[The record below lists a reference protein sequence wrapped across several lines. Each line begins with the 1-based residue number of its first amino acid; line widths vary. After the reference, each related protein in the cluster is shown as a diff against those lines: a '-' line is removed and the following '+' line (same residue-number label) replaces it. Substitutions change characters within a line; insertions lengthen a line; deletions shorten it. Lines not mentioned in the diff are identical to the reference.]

1 MTGTFILLS
10 SPRSRFLENTSS
22 GTRCHFVLKLVL
34 VDSHTAYS
42 SLKTIKLCAVGGRTV
57 LYINHSST
65 QSREDTAWTSGHE
78 RNLPSMASFLSEGGI
93 EKDEEHRV
101 PEALDGLWWSWFY
114 LWGQPWAA
122 VGGMPP
128 GTGTGV
134 CRFLCAYSMQS
145 NADYFQHLIFFSQ
158 TKEETKHTKIQQRVD
173 ERLCIYI
180 EFPGNKACAPTSS
193 SLFRGKLCFGFPQCP
208 LPSPVCPPNLN

>member
-22 GTRCHFVLKLVL
+22 GTRCHFVLKLLL

-101 PEALDGLWWSWFY
+101 PEALDGL
-114 LWGQPWAA
+114 
-122 VGGMPP
+122 
-128 GTGTGV
+128 
-134 CRFLCAYSMQS
+134 
-145 NADYFQHLIFFSQ
+145 
-158 TKEETKHTKIQQRVD
+158 
-173 ERLCIYI
+173 
-180 EFPGNKACAPTSS
+180 
-193 SLFRGKLCFGFPQCP
+193 
-208 LPSPVCPPNLN
+208 